1 MKKVLIISYFF
12 PPCNLTA
19 SQRALSWAKYLH
31 QFGYYPVIITR
42 KWETH
47 LSKLQD
53 MSFGTS
59 EGVLHEKNGDYEV
72 YYLPY
77 RPNLR
82 DRIFIRF
89 GEKGWS
95 FLRRALTFLELL
107 FQPFLTTAIPY
118 SNLFDFSKAI
128 AKKENM
134 RLAVIT
140 GNPFNLFKLGYELH
154 KELGIKW
161 IADYRDAWTTT
172 EILEPSQSFFH
183 KVLFPL
189 EKWCEQK
196 WVSSA
201 SKITASSMPIAAGIN
216 ALTGVNATALYNGY
230 NPEDFDFEKKP
241 KYETFTIAYIGTLY
255 SGQKIEIFC
264 EAYKEFIDSSLNPSV
279 MLLFPGLAFYPE
291 QAERI
296 KRCLNGYEDYYE
308 ISPRIER
315 SKILEIETR
324 AHLLLHV
331 AWDEHKGI
339 IASKIYEYIG
349 SGTPIL
355 VTPRDRSSIDEIMEE
370 TQCGTCTYTVDE
382 TLSFLKREYE
392 LFLQGKSKSNDTEIE
407 QVQKFSRIGQ
417 VKELAKL
424 LDKIS

>member
-1 MKKVLIISYFF
+1 LKKVLIISYFF

-31 QFGYYPVIITR
+31 QFGYFPLIITR

-59 EGVLHEKNGDYEV
+59 DGVLHEKNDDYEV

-77 RPNLR
+77 KPNFR
-82 DRIFIRF
+82 DKIFISF
-89 GEKGWS
+89 GEKKWS
-95 FLRRALTFLELL
+95 VLRRALTFLELL
-107 FQPFLTTAIPY
+107 FQPFFTAAIPY

-134 RLAVIT
+134 GLAVIT

-172 EILEPSQSFFH
+172 EILEPNQSFFH

-264 EAYKEFIDSSLNPSV
+264 EAYKEFIDSSLNPKAI
-279 MLLFPGLAFYPE
+279 LLFPGLAFYPD

-296 KRCLNGYEDYYE
+296 MNCLNGYSAYYE

-355 VTPRDRSSIDEIMEE
+355 VTPGDQSSIDEIMEQ
-370 TQCGTCTYTVDE
+370 TTCGVCTYSAHE
-382 TLSFLKREYE
+382 TKAVLNEAYE
-392 LFLQGKSKSNDTEIE
+392 LFEKRIVKTNDVHQERLY
-407 QVQKFSRIGQ
+407 KFSRLGQ

-424 LDKIS
+424 LDDIS